1 MLIVHIIHCKNTQF
15 LRNVKENKSENSI
28 KEITNYRLKKNRN
41 MKEEIQKISIN
52 KTESKS
58 GTNPSP
64 TISHY

>member
-1 MLIVHIIHCKNTQF
+1 MQKYTISEKHQRKIVRKF
-15 LRNVKENKSENSI
+15 NK
-28 KEITNYRLKKNRN
+28 KTTNYRLKKNRY

-64 TISHY
+64 TTFFY